1 MDFYHFSCSQTYLNA
16 HTKFQTPTTIPSW
29 KFSFGTD
36 RHTDRQTHRSTYR
49 GGAHLKINILAEEVN
64 DIKAEEKRTFH
75 KLKSLQDQVFLK
87 TASQGTMLNSTKGEQ
102 SKQYEDTC
110 LVNCRNNT
118 ESSKRLI
125 DQHSN
130 MPQDN
135 GSIDQ
140 SCPLGFDDLVCYFET
155 GSSCGLTL
163 WETSLV
169 QGGRQRARQ
178 EGQEH
183 TSKLYTGQLLYLKI
197 QNVKEI
203 HFRKLESWR

>member
-1 MDFYHFSCSQTYLNA
+1 MADMEVLKEIISVTESIIKDQNMIKQMAETLLQDGLQSEAKHQELNTLMSQSQHELLTEDPN
-16 HTKFQTPTTIPSW
+16 HIE
-29 KFSFGTD
+29 
-36 RHTDRQTHRSTYR
+36 
-49 GGAHLKINILAEEVN
+49 KINILAEEVN

-87 TASQGTMLNSTKGEQ
+87 TESQGTMLNKTKGEK
-102 SKQYEDTC
+102 SKQYDDTF

-155 GSSCGLTL
+155 GSSCGQTL
-163 WETSLV
+163 WEASLG
-169 QGGRQRARQ
+169 QGGKQQARQ

-183 TSKLYTGQLLYLKI
+183 TIKLYTGELLYFK
-197 QNVKEI
+197 
-203 HFRKLESWR
+203 R